1 VKAKSVPFA
10 VAALVVASGCGRSQ
24 GTLGQGGDG
33 GDVGISGSTGVELGG
48 TGGAGAAG
56 GSGLAGNV
64 NLPMSGAAGAT
75 SEGPRSGAG
84 GLGQGGN
91 APGAGT
97 GGFAGAIVALTDAE
111 VCADACAQ
119 TIHPLPNAL
128 CEDWPYPD
136 DEHVAEY
143 CLAGE
148 SRDCALRC
156 EEQLGAVSSDCNVAL
171 HRAIPCVA
179 RTDLYQGG
187 PIAIEC
193 LFAEC
198 TGLLIRVTAA
208 CTGLRQELAAARQRW
223 ETAGSD
229 SYSYELSMGASVY
242 EIVVRDGVAS
252 LVEGIPAEVPTIPEL
267 FDQIEG
273 SLEVAPP
280 SVTYDPAL
288 GYPTEVHARAPN
300 CQSPNVGFFFAVTE
314 LVLE

>member
-1 VKAKSVPFA
+1 VLVKAKAVAVA

-24 GTLGQGGDG
+24 GTFGQGGDG
-33 GDVGISGSTGVELGG
+33 GDMGSSGSTGVELGG
-48 TGGAGAAG
+48 VGAAG

-64 NLPMSGAAGAT
+64 HLPTSGAAGTT

-91 APGAGT
+91 AHGSGA

-148 SRDCALRC
+148 SRDCARRC

-179 RTDLYQGG
+179 RTDLYQEG
-187 PIAIEC
+187 PIPIEC
-193 LFAEC
+193 LFGEC

-229 SYSYELSMGASVY
+229 SYSYELSTGSSVY

-252 LVEGIPAEVPTIPEL
+252 LVEGIPADVPTIPEL
-267 FDQIEG
+267 FDRIEG

-288 GYPTEVHARAPN
+288 GYPAEVHARAPN
-300 CQSPNVGFFFAVTE
+300 CQRFDVGFFFAVTE